1 MKRILRQNEEKT
13 EIRKKLEAAICRA
26 VREKP
31 RAHVFGEGN
40 SLEQDTERLET
51 HTMSQIGG

>member
-1 MKRILRQNEEKT
+1 MKKKQRFE
-13 EIRKKLEAAICRA
+13 KKLEAAICRA

-31 RAHVFGEGN
+31 RAHVFGEDN
-40 SLEQDTERLET
+40 SLEQNTESLET